1 MVDDLEGA
9 SMPEGIEV
17 DEAAAYF
24 GVFQSS
30 DALHQMM
37 EMPRE
42 AAFERFFALLSD
54 LVLKPGEFDFSEAS
68 ERLSCEGGEIYFL
81 VAGHLGVMSLPEQLS
96 LAIEEGQFS
105 DKEAKELSQIADPMR
120 LLKIFAI
127 AYQTGGEGE
136 STKYLK
142 GLEALMNEPVANKD
156 SLLTLASEI
165 KGAFDVAGHV
175 TPIPS
180 LASDSANA
188 SAVEAADIVPS
199 SKEFTASPQ
208 VPKAESIPIPEP
220 IASVPLPTTKT
231 SAEVV
236 EIPLP
241 EVEKVVVDDRKE
253 AEKTDDAF
261 SGAFGM
267 SPPEGESITE
277 PEKELKIETT
287 EIEPEVEAESEEIDN
302 LEEAFA
308 AADADGSG
316 GLSVEE
322 VAVATGLDI
331 EDAAKVHAEADID
344 GDGQVTL
351 EELKAKPEVA
361 AKMDLPKPVKPIRS
375 SIPTP
380 QQHIQQQALQQQQLQ
395 EQQLQQ
401 QQVWQQQQL
410 QEQQQAWQQQQQL
423 QQQQMQQQGWNQP
436 VQPTIRSGMNCRG
449 CRIGVDPNWRFC
461 PVCGTQNR

>member
-1 MVDDLEGA
+1 
-9 SMPEGIEV
+9 MPEGIEV
-17 DEAAAYF
+17 DATAAYF

-54 LVLKPGEFDFSEAS
+54 LVLKPGEFDYSEAS

-81 VAGHLGVMSLPEQLS
+81 VAGHLGVMTLPEQLS

-105 DKEAKELSQIADPMR
+105 NKEAKELSQIADPMR
-120 LLKIFAI
+120 LLKMFAI

-142 GLEALMNEPVANKD
+142 GLEALLNEPVANKD
-156 SLLTLASEI
+156 SLLILASEM

-188 SAVEAADIVPS
+188 SAVEAGDVAPLPTKGQTV
-199 SKEFTASPQ
+199 SPQ
-208 VPKAESIPIPEP
+208 IPKVESIPISEP
-220 IASVPLPTTKT
+220 VTSIPLPTAKT
-231 SAEVV
+231 PAEVV
-236 EIPLP
+236 AIPLP

-253 AEKTDDAF
+253 IEKTDDAF

-267 SPPEGESITE
+267 SPPEVKSTPEPNEEST
-277 PEKELKIETT
+277 IETT
-287 EIEPEVEAESEEIDN
+287 EMEPEVEAESEVIDA
-302 LEEAFA
+302 LEEAFT
-308 AADADGSG
+308 AADSDGSG

-322 VAVATGLDI
+322 VAIATGLDL
-331 EDAAKVHAEADID
+331 EEAAKIHSEADID

-361 AKMDLPKPVKPIRS
+361 VKMDLPKPVKPIRP
-375 SIPTP
+375 SISTP
-380 QQHIQQQALQQQQLQ
+380 QQKMQQQQQALQQQQLQ
-395 EQQLQQ
+395 QQQLQQ
-401 QQVWQQQQL
+401 QQALQQQQL
-410 QEQQQAWQQQQQL
+410 QQQQQEWQQQQL
-423 QQQQMQQQGWNQP
+423 QQQQMQQQQMQQQQGWNQS